1 LGISS
6 ISWLFFLN
14 GEALHGISEFDS
26 SSSSSDEK
34 MFERPC
40 TQNQIVFAT
49 SMVGANTW
57 ELFNVNE
64 LDLGAG

>member
-1 LGISS
+1 MA
-6 ISWLFFLN
+6 FFFN

-34 MFERPC
+34 MFERTC
-40 TQNQIVFAT
+40 TQHQIMFGT

-57 ELFNVNE
+57 ELFNMNE
-64 LDLGAG
+64 LDLGVG